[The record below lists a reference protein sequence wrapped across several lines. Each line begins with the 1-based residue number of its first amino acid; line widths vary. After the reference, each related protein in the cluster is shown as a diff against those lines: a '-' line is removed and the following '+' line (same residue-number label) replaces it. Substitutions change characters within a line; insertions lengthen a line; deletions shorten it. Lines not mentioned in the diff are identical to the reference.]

1 MPKCLRKRRLDK
13 GFLLSVGEVTLRG
26 IYRSNE
32 TKKTGEIEGFEGCLE
47 EIKELIES
55 RKVKVNEV
63 DENNVTAL
71 RFAAQFD
78 HLDIV
83 QYLLSKGA
91 STKIK
96 AKDGRDP
103 LLSAVEKRNLEV
115 VRALLKAGAGTKCI
129 RGEQGRKD
137 KIWPLKQARENSH
150 QEMEHLLL
158 EFGATDPKT
167 LSEKCELM

>member
-1 MPKCLRKRRLDK
+1 M
-13 GFLLSVGEVTLRG
+13 
-26 IYRSNE
+26 
-32 TKKTGEIEGFEGCLE
+32 
-47 EIKELIES
+47 
-55 RKVKVNEV
+55 KVNAV

-103 LLSAVEKRNLEV
+103 LLSAVEKRNVEV
-115 VRALLKAGAGTKCI
+115 VRALLNAGAGTKCS
-129 RGEQGRKD
+129 RGEQGRKE
-137 KIWPLKQARENSH
+137 KIWPLSQARENSH
-150 QEMEHLLL
+150 KEMEELLL
-158 EFGATDPKT
+158 EFGATDPKPF
-167 LSEKCELM
+167 SEKCNLM

>member
-1 MPKCLRKRRLDK
+1 MCH
-13 GFLLSVGEVTLRG
+13 V
-26 IYRSNE
+26 
-32 TKKTGEIEGFEGCLE
+32 GEIEGFEGCLE

-55 RKVKVNEV
+55 KKVKVNEV

-103 LLSAVEKRNLEV
+103 LLSAVEKRNVEV
-115 VRALLKAGAGTKCI
+115 VRALLKAGAGTKCS

-150 QEMEHLLL
+150 KEMEDLLL
-158 EFGATDPKT
+158 EFGATDPIP
-167 LSEKCELM
+167 LSEKCALM

>member
-1 MPKCLRKRRLDK
+1 MEETPRSRL
-13 GFLLSVGEVTLRG
+13 FALCWRG
-26 IYRSNE
+26 DQPRDWLYKLCEFIMYV
-32 TKKTGEIEGFEGCLE
+32 GEIEGFEGCLE

-55 RKVKVNEV
+55 KKVKVNAV

-103 LLSAVEKRNLEV
+103 LLSAVEKRNVEV
-115 VRALLKAGAGTKCI
+115 VRALLNAGAGTKCS
-129 RGEQGRKD
+129 RGEQGRKE
-137 KIWPLKQARENSH
+137 KIWPLSQARENSH
-150 QEMEHLLL
+150 KEMEELLL
-158 EFGATDPKT
+158 EFGATDPKP
-167 LSEKCELM
+167 LSDKCNLM